1 MYERRRREKICLQRR
16 RRGLCDHCTVRASV
30 SASSVQRREAEMLS
44 VENLQFHYQG
54 GPKVLKK
61 INFTLEV
68 GEFLAI
74 LGDGGSGKS
83 GKSVRLVSKPKPE
96 GMTKE

>member
-1 MYERRRREKICLQRR
+1 MNAADGRKYVCRE
-16 RRGLCDHCTVRASV
+16 
-30 SASSVQRREAEMLS
+30 
-44 VENLQFHYQG
+44 G
-54 GPKVLKK
+54 GAVFAIIVLGAPLFLKK

-96 GMTKE
+96 GMTKEVCCVNYEAVVGLKTVK

>member
-1 MYERRRREKICLQRR
+1 
-16 RRGLCDHCTVRASV
+16 
-30 SASSVQRREAEMLS
+30 MLS

-83 GKSVRLVSKPKPE
+83 GKTARLVLKPRPE
-96 GMTKE
+96 GMTKEVCCVNYEAVVGLKTVK